1 MWWIPSILWKA
12 LTLLFTLVPVS
23 PKDLASS
30 FKPESCQNVGSMQ
43 MFRLRCFDSKTSTH
57 KSEEWKRGRMKT
69 YLSEKR
75 VGIRLP
81 CPSTF
86 PTLLSRH
93 LWTAQTWRNV
103 WLYVVNQRKPCSE
116 EAWQAVITALSR
128 GPQDRDALRN
138 NPEKREGFRKLITA
152 QVKKKPK
159 ERNEQKS
166 KKKRKD
172 VFCV

>member
-1 MWWIPSILWKA
+1 
-12 LTLLFTLVPVS
+12 
-23 PKDLASS
+23 
-30 FKPESCQNVGSMQ
+30 MQ

-57 KSEEWKRGRMKT
+57 KSEEWKKGRMKT

-93 LWTAQTWRNV
+93 LWTTQTWRNV

-116 EAWQAVITALSR
+116 EARQAVITALSW

-138 NPEKREGFRKLITA
+138 NPEKREGFRKLIIA
-152 QVKKKPK
+152 QVKKNKNRKK
-159 ERNEQKS
+159 ETNWKARKS
-166 KKKRKD
+166 RKTCFVCNHWFVSVVGKKAKKQN
-172 VFCV
+172 FF